1 VSELEKDQLNAGAPD
16 YRKKIEQMEKEIRKQ
31 VETDLP
37 HLSPEAKE
45 SVIRSRLGILSEG
58 NTDTSKLVK
67 VDLGKNAGKKVKDS
81 LF

>member
-1 VSELEKDQLNAGAPD
+1 MSELEKNRLNASAPD
-16 YRKKIEQMEKEIRKQ
+16 YRKKIEQMGKDIRKR

-37 HLSPEAKE
+37 HLSPDAKE

-58 NTDTSKLVK
+58 GTDTSKLVK
-67 VDLGKNAGKKVKDS
+67 VDLGENAGKKVKDS